1 MNYELNFRYGKENF
15 LLCKNS
21 KEYFDRLK
29 ENDIYGSP
37 DIKKMKQKSIFVP
50 KNSALDHLIK
60 K

>member
-1 MNYELNFRYGKENF
+1 MERDIKQEVSFTCIRYGKENF

-37 DIKKMKQKSIFVP
+37 DIKKMK
-50 KNSALDHLIK
+50 
-60 K
+60 

>member
-1 MNYELNFRYGKENF
+1 MNYELNYRYGKENF

-37 DIKKMKQKSIFVP
+37 DIKKMK
-50 KNSALDHLIK
+50 
-60 K
+60 